1 MSCMVLV
8 GCAQAEEK
16 GKTGDETKNLCTHR
30 YKSSEK
36 IVVVNRQSVSCET
49 VEPSNSWTA
58 LFFLH
63 DPKIFG
69 GDCKSSATEIEYSR
83 ESPQCTVLPLGEQ
96 CVN

>member
-16 GKTGDETKNLCTHR
+16 GKTGDETKSLCTHR

-58 LFFLH
+58 LFFYTTL
-63 DPKIFG
+63 K
-69 GDCKSSATEIEYSR
+69 YSVVTAN
-83 ESPQCTVLPLGEQ
+83 QVPLK
-96 CVN
+96 